1 MVYNLIIPCFFIQRD
16 VKVYFPEPLK
26 DEILKISKVLSY
38 FYKCISQNKEA
49 QEALVIDWER
59 IKDEALSDLDTNLQ
73 NVVNNNLNNFFIRC
87 IDGMSIID
95 NDILID
101 YGNKEIKTYLNDVD
115 FVNRLKGTTL
125 FILALLRYVIGQ
137 NKDII
142 IKSYTTSYN
151 ITEYM
156 KHYKKQ
162 SEEYIQEKKEQQ
174 EQQEAKQQE
183 QQEVKKVKKLKTIIK

>member
-1 MVYNLIIPCFFIQRD
+1 MVYNLIIPCFYINRD
-16 VKVYFPEPLK
+16 VKVYLPEPLK

-87 IDGMSIID
+87 IDGLSIID
-95 NDILID
+95 NDVLID

-115 FVNRLKGTTL
+115 FVNRLKGTML

-156 KHYKKQ
+156 KHCKKL
-162 SEEYIQEKKEQQ
+162 SEEYTQEKKEQQ
-174 EQQEAKQQE
+174 EAQQE
-183 QQEVKKVKKLKTIIK
+183 QQEAKKVKKLKTIIK

>member
-1 MVYNLIIPCFFIQRD
+1 MVYNLIIPCFYINRD
-16 VKVYFPEPLK
+16 VKVYLPEPLK

>member
-1 MVYNLIIPCFFIQRD
+1 MTYNLIIPCFYINRD
-16 VKVYFPEPLK
+16 VKVYLPEPLK
-26 DEILKISKVLSY
+26 DEVLKISKVLSY

-59 IKDEALSDLDTNLQ
+59 IKDEALVDLDTNLQ
-73 NVVNNNLNNFFIRC
+73 NVVNTNLNNFFIRC
-87 IDGMSIID
+87 IDGLSIID
-95 NDILID
+95 NDVLID

-115 FVNRLKGTTL
+115 FVNRLKGTIL

-162 SEEYIQEKKEQQ
+162 SEEYTQEMKEQEPQQ
-174 EQQEAKQQE
+174 EQ

>member
-1 MVYNLIIPCFFIQRD
+1 MVYNLIIPCFYINRD
-16 VKVYFPEPLK
+16 VKVYLPEPLK

-87 IDGMSIID
+87 IDGLSIID
-95 NDILID
+95 NDVLID

-115 FVNRLKGTTL
+115 FVNRLKGTML

>member
-1 MVYNLIIPCFFIQRD
+1 MVYNLIIPCFYINRD
-16 VKVYFPEPLK
+16 VKVYLPEPLK
-26 DEILKISKVLSY
+26 DEVLKISKVLSY

-73 NVVNNNLNNFFIRC
+73 NVVNTNLNNFFIRC
-87 IDGMSIID
+87 IDGLSIID
-95 NDILID
+95 NDVLID

-156 KHYKKQ
+156 KHYKKL
-162 SEEYIQEKKEQQ
+162 SEEYTQEKKEQ
-174 EQQEAKQQE
+174 EAQQEA